1 MLKGIRSLLLI
12 ALLTSTATPVV
23 AQRTD
28 SLWTIRGGTFAGQN
42 VRVNPELATRRSSK
56 FLRISKLKGD
66 WRYVAW
72 SPSRLP
78 AAVAFRGGRGI
89 SENDSIAFWSILRE
103 MEADMGMRL
112 FEPAALSDDADPD
125 DIIVVDTKNMP
136 NDDGM
141 TLVTWSSPGGIYD
154 ARVFVRSTGTLHN
167 SRVVAHEM
175 MHALGFGHTSA
186 WSSIMN
192 SGGTSPARL
201 TADDVAYAQY
211 ALESRAGSDR
221 IDMWER
227 LALAME
233 RETPTREKRLDYE
246 SCQDDFTS
254 SFDNTTMK
262 LRGPAVLGALAAVVG
277 CAR

>member
-1 MLKGIRSLLLI
+1 MKGLTSLAFIIFLF
-12 ALLTSTATPVV
+12 STATPGA
-23 AQRTD
+23 AQRMD
-28 SLWTIRGGTFAGQN
+28 SLWTIRGGTFAGQS
-42 VRVNPELATRRSSK
+42 VRLNPELATRRSSK
-56 FLRISKLKGD
+56 FLRVSKLKGD
-66 WRYVAW
+66 SRYVAW

-78 AAVAFRGGRGI
+78 APVAFRSGRGI
-89 SENDSIAFWSILRE
+89 TEEDSLAFWSILRE

-112 FEPAALSDDADPD
+112 FEPAVLSADSDPQE
-125 DIIVVDTKNMP
+125 IIVVDTKSMA

-154 ARVFVRSTGTLHN
+154 ARVFVRSASTMHN

-192 SGGTSPARL
+192 SGAGSPARL
-201 TADDVAYAQY
+201 TFEDVAYAQY

-227 LALAME
+227 LALANE
-233 RETPTREKRLDYE
+233 REPQVDSRDPYEACVYAFPRFSGFQQWEKAAPATADQPRSS
-246 SCQDDFTS
+246 SCS
-254 SFDNTTMK
+254 
-262 LRGPAVLGALAAVVG
+262 R
-277 CAR
+277 